1 MESRTSPG
9 IATLRHH
16 NAVLGCLRQAGF
28 SVILT
33 AHAYAALD
41 NYIYGFVMQELNL
54 PLGSLE
60 ENAELIQSMLR
71 TAPIDELG
79 YVVELVTSHVL
90 QPGYNFGDE
99 FDYGLALILD
109 GLEAAFARESPA
121 APGGRSGRRRSP
133 PK

>member
-28 SVILT
+28 SVKLT

-41 NYIYGFVMQELNL
+41 SYIYGFVMQELNL

-60 ENAELIQSMLR
+60 ENAELIESMLR
-71 TAPIDELG
+71 DAPIGELG
-79 YVVELVTSHVL
+79 YLVEFSTHHVL
-90 QPGYNFGDE
+90 KPGYDFGDE

-109 GLEAAFARESPA
+109 GLESAFARESEA
-121 APGGRSGRRRSP
+121 ATGVRAGRRPASS
-133 PK
+133 K